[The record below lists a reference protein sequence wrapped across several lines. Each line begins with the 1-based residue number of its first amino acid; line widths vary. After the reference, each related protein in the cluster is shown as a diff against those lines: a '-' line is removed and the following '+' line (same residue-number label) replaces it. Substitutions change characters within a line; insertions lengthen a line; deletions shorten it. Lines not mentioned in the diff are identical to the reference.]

1 MNPQEC
7 LKVISTSITYY
18 PPGSRNEEGLT
29 VMNSVVFLQENLR
42 ETVNVF
48 RAGGKLIVLQQWS
61 GILFF
66 LSSENNTPEEVLRFI
81 LQMTKDIA
89 VFLFGPQFHVFLSS
103 MNIVATLRDIFA
115 KYVEKLF
122 EIIKVDYKALAMV
135 TDSDESSQRLAQH
148 IVRCVAFGDAS
159 PIFVECILF
168 NRHRLVGRFA
178 KSCPLQAGDV
188 FRISLLERIE
198 FGACDM
204 SDGSRVEVALPP
216 MEKKI
221 HLFIDGAPQQ
231 CYLSEVHFGATSPFV
246 LIFVINAP
254 KPSDDARRTVTN
266 ITDQFVTAMAQFA
279 VDRTPLLPTF
289 QITGMLCYLLINRT
303 TGDYRES
310 DRFEDKEEVEQ
321 TPLFEDK
328 KEGEQPPLFERIRR
342 KMVTC
347 SIAALQAGYL
357 SQIRNEMIFQYTWE
371 MKFVS
376 SKGQLLVPVEPFKKP
391 RFEDGGISYTRIVSD
406 LFGPENDV
414 ICYELMVVYLGVVST
429 KDVVDANRH
438 LFDVLTRPPAL

>member
-29 VMNSVVFLQENLR
+29 VMNSVVFLQQNLR

-48 RAGGKLIVLQQWS
+48 CAGGKLIVLQHWS

-66 LSSENNTPEEVLRFI
+66 LSSESSTPEEVLRFI

-103 MNIVATLRDIFA
+103 TNIVASLRDIFA

-122 EIIKVDYKALAMV
+122 EIINTDDRALAMV
-135 TDSDESSQRLAQH
+135 TDSDESCQRLAQH
-148 IVRCVAFGDAS
+148 ISRRFPFGDAP

-168 NRHRLVGRFA
+168 NRHRLVGRFGKA
-178 KSCPLQAGDV
+178 CVLHAGDV

-198 FGACDM
+198 FGTCDM
-204 SDGSRVEVALPP
+204 ANGSRLDATCAP

-231 CYLSEVHFGATSPFV
+231 CYLSEVQFGATSPFV
-246 LIFVINAP
+246 LIFVVNAP
-254 KPSDDARRTVTN
+254 KPSDDARRIVAN
-266 ITDQFVTAMAQFA
+266 MTDQFVKVMGQFV
-279 VDRTPLLPTF
+279 VDPTPLLPTF

-303 TGDYRES
+303 TGEYRES
-310 DRFEDKEEVEQ
+310 DKFEATDQEEMKQ
-321 TPLFEDK
+321 TL
-328 KEGEQPPLFERIRR
+328 LFERIRK
-342 KMVTC
+342 KMITC
-347 SIAALQAGYL
+347 SMVALQAGYL

-371 MKFVS
+371 MKFAS
-376 SKGQLLVPVEPFKKP
+376 SKGQLLVPAEPFKKP

-414 ICYELMVVYLGVVST
+414 VCYELMVVYLGVVST

-438 LFDVLTRPPAL
+438 LFDVLTRPPAS